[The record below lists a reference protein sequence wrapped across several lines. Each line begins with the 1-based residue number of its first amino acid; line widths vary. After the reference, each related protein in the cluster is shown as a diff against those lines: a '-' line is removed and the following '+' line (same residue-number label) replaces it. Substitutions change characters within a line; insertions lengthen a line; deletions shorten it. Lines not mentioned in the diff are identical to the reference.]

1 MHEKLL
7 VGCFFL
13 LWMEKRTTIWIVFP
27 QRMKTSW
34 NGAYYSIHVYW
45 AWKIPDFRADSNQT
59 PEQVSWRITSQIPQF
74 PANYGLH
81 NRQEQANYGK
91 KSSRVSRL
99 CPLGNRQ
106 ETRKYPKA
114 HGKQWGYYFSNVAMR
129 TKGIW
134 WELFGNLVGTK
145 GYWWD
150 GLLIGTRGI
159 WWEFLGTW
167 WEQEEFDENFW
178 ELDGN
183 NRNLMRIFGNLMG
196 TRGIW
201 WEFLGTWW
209 EQKKFSIQEAIGWD
223 VQNHRAQ
230 PTRANVDTLFEV
242 P

>member
-1 MHEKLL
+1 
-7 VGCFFL
+7 
-13 LWMEKRTTIWIVFP
+13 
-27 QRMKTSW
+27 
-34 NGAYYSIHVYW
+34 
-45 AWKIPDFRADSNQT
+45 
-59 PEQVSWRITSQIPQF
+59 
-74 PANYGLH
+74 
-81 NRQEQANYGK
+81 
-91 KSSRVSRL
+91 
-99 CPLGNRQ
+99 
-106 ETRKYPKA
+106 
-114 HGKQWGYYFSNVAMR
+114 
-129 TKGIW
+129 
-134 WELFGNLVGTK
+134 
-145 GYWWD
+145 
-150 GLLIGTRGI
+150 LIGTRGI